1 VKTKRE
7 QMPELPSL
15 EEARLVIRNN
25 QACYEDWYI
34 AGAILCMNKRST
46 LADLLACLKR
56 RAAKWPAATILHR
69 RTRRPKKDGEAVI
82 DPKDWG
88 RYLKAKG
95 LL

>member
-1 VKTKRE
+1 
-7 QMPELPSL
+7 MLELPPI
-15 EEARLVIRNN
+15 EEARLMIRNN

-34 AGAILCMNKRST
+34 AGAILCSNQRST
-46 LADLLACLKR
+46 FADLLACLKR
-56 RAAKWPAATILHR
+56 REVKWPAAWVLHK
-69 RTRRPKKDGEAVI
+69 RTRRPKKDGEAVT